1 MSVRFFCLSFFLGM
15 FFALILGGFLTNSIV
30 LRILRYLLF
39 TFYMAE
45 IDIWM
50 FIGWLSLFLFG
61 LRFFES
67 WLKSFSQKTIKKFL
81 SAFTK
86 KLHGAIFTGMGVAAL
101 LQSQAA
107 TIILAMSFLGAW
119 LISLPSV
126 IGIIVGA
133 NIWSTLTP
141 WLVSILGFSFSITKL
156 ALPLIAVGWLLYVF
170 LGRITWIRHVSTL
183 IFWFWLAFYGLGFMK
198 ESVLEFAMVFDL
210 QAFVGL
216 PLLVFYCIGLFF
228 AIMMQSSTAVN
239 VINLTALYAWIVS
252 FPMAAMISLGAELG
266 TTSSAL
272 FASFSWNRKIKF
284 QAAFTQIFFN
294 VLTGIICGL
303 ILFHPLMW
311 FVQDVLWLRSQPTLA
326 LAAMITMY
334 DLLTAFM
341 FIPFVRWY
349 TPFLEKLFPTKWE
362 KVVLRVSYISPQDDY
377 KIVSK
382 ALKSDIVLFVKQS
395 MRFVLR
401 VAHMN
406 PPNVFNTLIDIEEI
420 REKSVSLS
428 EEEIYEHYQHLK
440 WLEEELLKFLWR
452 IKTRYLDS
460 KQKESIERYS
470 RAITNVMY
478 ACKYAKDVATNIN
491 EMAWSKHPFVQEQ
504 YAYIQKE
511 FIWLYRK
518 FAESL
523 GDVDR
528 AHLANSLVQRINRL
542 FTYQH
547 YLKGLL
553 WDNSDIDDGVITT
566 LINTFHH
573 LHSSSKD
580 MYLAFSYLYFYS
592 LSDIE
597 SLQSV

>member
-1 MSVRFFCLSFFLGM
+1 ME
-15 FFALILGGFLTNSIV
+15 
-30 LRILRYLLF
+30 Y
-39 TFYMAE
+39 

-81 SAFTK
+81 STFTK
-86 KLHGAIFTGMGVAAL
+86 KLHGAIFTGLGVAAL

-107 TIILAMSFLGAW
+107 TIILAMSFLWAG
-119 LISLPSV
+119 LIPLPSV

-141 WLVSILGFSFSITKL
+141 WLVSLLGFSFSITKF
-156 ALPLIAVGWLLYVF
+156 ALPMIAVGGLLYVF
-170 LGRITWIRHVSTL
+170 LGKVSWIRHISTL
-183 IFWFWLAFYGLGFMK
+183 IFGFGLAFYGLGFMK
-198 ESVLEFAMVFDL
+198 ESVLDLAMVVNL
-210 QAFVGL
+210 EVFVGL
-216 PLLVFYCIGLFF
+216 PLLMFYCIGLFF
-228 AIMMQSSTAVN
+228 AVMMQSSTAVN
-239 VINLTALYAWIVS
+239 VINITALYAWIVS

-294 VLTGIICGL
+294 VLTGIVCWL

-311 FVQDVLWLRSQPTLA
+311 FVQDVVWLRSQPTLA
-326 LAAMITMY
+326 LAAIITMY
-334 DLLTAFM
+334 DLLTAFI
-341 FIPFVRWY
+341 FIPFIRRY

-362 KVVLRVSYISPQDDY
+362 KVVLRITYISPQDDY
-377 KIVSK
+377 RIVIK
-382 ALKSDIVLFVKQS
+382 ALKSDIVLFIKQS

-420 REKSVSLS
+420 REKSVLLS
-428 EEEIYEHYQHLK
+428 EQEVYEHYQRLK

-452 IKTRYLDS
+452 IKTSSWDAH
-460 KQKESIERYS
+460 QKEVLERYS
-470 RAITNVMY
+470 RAITNTMY
-478 ACKYAKDVATNIN
+478 ACKYGKDVATNLN
-491 EMAWSKHPFVQEQ
+491 EMAASKHAFVQEQ
-504 YAYIQKE
+504 YEYVQKE
-511 FIWLYRK
+511 FVWLYRK
-518 FAESL
+518 FAESF

-528 AHLANSLVQRINRL
+528 TRLANWLVERINRL

-547 YLKGLL
+547 YLKWLL
-553 WDNSDIDDGVITT
+553 WDNSDIDDGVVTT
-566 LINTFHH
+566 LIHTFHH
-573 LHSSSKD
+573 LHSSTKD
-580 MYLAFSYLYFYS
+580 MYLAFFYLYFS
-592 LSDIE
+592 TLPDIE
-597 SLQSV
+597 PLQKV